1 MVRIKFNFF
10 FVFICCCQL
19 SLFAQRDTVHLNS
32 QWQFVTD
39 KQSAGFKREW
49 YLGTLPNARIVS
61 IPHTWNIED
70 SNQTHYGWAWYQKR
84 ISIPATYKNKQAI
97 IEFAA
102 INHTAY
108 IYLNGIKVAENIG
121 DGFSKFR
128 VDLTGKLK
136 IGAENVL
143 TIAVNND
150 YGKNKVPFGS
160 SFDWPNDGGLIRKV
174 KMIVTH
180 LVAPE
185 AIYVTPT
192 LHKDSSATVK
202 ILLPFNKAILEKKY
216 AGLKGKLKLNIQIA
230 PELDQYKRMNNLPN
244 LTLHELARKQM
255 VGDLVTPE
263 WDGVNAYA
271 TVQIPKVKPWHIDF
285 PHLYFVGIFVTT
297 DRELIDV
304 IGTTIGFRTVEFIN
318 GQTHLNGERI
328 KLMGVEW
335 TAGSNPDY
343 GFAETDSVILAN
355 CKLIKDVNAIFT
367 RQHFQQDDLFYD
379 FCDRNGIL
387 VQQEVPLWGPE
398 TPANETIQKIALS
411 QLERMVSNMY
421 NHPSIFSW
429 GAGNELRAR
438 DADMKPMITT
448 LMKRARELDPSR
460 NTAYV
465 SNTLTTSYYNNPKF
479 VPDAAA
485 EGDYLM
491 MNEYGGSWW
500 SIPSGKIH
508 LYLDSVHQSYP
519 TKPFFISEFGLCEPN
534 FKGGDERRIEDLI
547 YHMAIYESKPYV
559 EGAIYFDLTDY
570 RTHYPGT
577 TDIGKFRRRI
587 HGVFDMYGKP
597 KPSMKVLR
605 EQSTPIEIQHVSGWG
620 KGKLNIT
627 LYGSMGL
634 PQHTVAGYQLYI
646 SSRTDNYL
654 ATKPYSIPTL
664 KPGQRHDLKVD
675 AIKSDYFITIVR
687 PLGYIATQKGFVE

>member
-1 MVRIKFNFF
+1 MS
-10 FVFICCCQL
+10 QL
-19 SLFAQRDTVHLNS
+19 TLFAQRDTVQLNQ

-39 KQSAGFKREW
+39 KQSEGFKREW
-49 YLGTLPNARIVS
+49 YVGTLPNARTVS

-84 ISIPATYKNKQAI
+84 ISIPATYKNKQTI
-97 IEFAA
+97 IEFGA
-102 INHTAY
+102 INHTAH

-121 DGFSKFR
+121 DGFSKFK

-136 IGAENVL
+136 IGGVNIL

-180 LVAPE
+180 LVAPQE
-185 AIYVTPT
+185 IFLTPT
-192 LHKDSSATVK
+192 LHKDSSATVR
-202 ILLPFNKAILEKKY
+202 IRLPFNKSILEKKY

-230 PELDQYKRMNNLPN
+230 PELDQYKRINHQPN

-271 TVQIPKVKPWHIDF
+271 TVEIPKVKPWHIDF

-297 DRELIDV
+297 DKELIDV
-304 IGTTIGFRTVEFIN
+304 IGTTVGFRTVEFIN

-355 CKLIKDVNAIFT
+355 CKLMKDVNAIFT

-398 TPANETIQKIALS
+398 TPANETIQTIALS

-438 DADMKPMITT
+438 DADMKPMITM
-448 LMKRARELDPSR
+448 LMKRATELDPSR

-465 SNTLTTSYYNNPKF
+465 SNTLTTSYFNNPKF
-479 VPDAAA
+479 VSDAAA
-485 EGDYLM
+485 DGDYLM

-500 SIPSGKIH
+500 SIPTGKIH

-547 YHMAIYESKPYV
+547 
-559 EGAIYFDLTDY
+559 
-570 RTHYPGT
+570 
-577 TDIGKFRRRI
+577 
-587 HGVFDMYGKP
+587 
-597 KPSMKVLR
+597 
-605 EQSTPIEIQHVSGWG
+605 
-620 KGKLNIT
+620 
-627 LYGSMGL
+627 
-634 PQHTVAGYQLYI
+634 
-646 SSRTDNYL
+646 
-654 ATKPYSIPTL
+654 
-664 KPGQRHDLKVD
+664 
-675 AIKSDYFITIVR
+675 
-687 PLGYIATQKGFVE
+687 

>member
-1 MVRIKFNFF
+1 MMIRILISCLFF
-10 FVFICCCQL
+10 
-19 SLFAQRDTVHLNS
+19 LFSVGAAAQRDTIQLNN

-39 KQSAGFKREW
+39 KQSEGFKREW
-49 YLGTLPNARIVS
+49 YLGTLPNARTIT

-84 ISIPATYKNKQAI
+84 IAVPTAYKNKQTI
-97 IEFAA
+97 IEFGA
-102 INHTAY
+102 INHTAH

-121 DGFSKFR
+121 DGFSKFK
-128 VDLTGKLK
+128 VDLTGKFK
-136 IGAENVL
+136 IGAENIL

-150 YGKNKVPFGS
+150 FGKNKVPFGN
-160 SFDWPNDGGLIRKV
+160 SFDWPNDGGIIRKV
-174 KMIVTH
+174 KLLVTNV
-180 LVAPE
+180 VAAQE
-185 AIYVTPT
+185 IFVTPT
-192 LHKDSSATVK
+192 LHKDSAATVK
-202 ILLPFNKAILEKKY
+202 IRLPFNQSILEKKY
-216 AGLKGKLKLNIQIA
+216 TGLKTKLQLNIQVQH
-230 PELDQYKRMNNLPN
+230 D
-244 LTLHELARKQM
+244 LAKDLVISQ
-255 VGDLVTPE
+255 LVTPE
-263 WDGVNAYA
+263 WDGLNAYA
-271 TVQIPKVKPWHIDF
+271 TVTIPKVKPWHIDF
-285 PHLYFVGIFVTT
+285 PNLYNVQVLVTNGP
-297 DRELIDV
+297 EIIDV
-304 IGTTIGFRTVEFIN
+304 LGTTVGFRTFEFIN

-355 CKLIKDVNAIFT
+355 CKLMKNVNAIFT

-387 VQQEVPLWGPE
+387 VQQEVPLWGSD
-398 TPANETIQKIALS
+398 TPANDSIRKISFL
-411 QLERMVSNMY
+411 QMERMVQNMY

-438 DADMKPMITT
+438 DADMKLLISD
-448 LMKRARELDPSR
+448 LMKRSRELDPSR
-460 NTAYV
+460 NAAYV
-465 SNTLTTSYYNNPKF
+465 SNTLTWGFSNSKNF

-500 SIPSGKIH
+500 SLPTGKIH

-570 RTHYPGT
+570 RTHFPGT
-577 TDIGKFRRRI
+577 ADIGKFRRRI
-587 HGVFDMYGKP
+587 HGVYDMYGNP

-605 EQSTPIEIQHVSGWG
+605 EQSTPVEIQHVSGGG

-627 LYGSMGL
+627 LYGSIGL
-634 PQHTVAGYQLYI
+634 PQHTVKGYTLYI
-646 SSRTDNYL
+646 SSKTDNYL
-654 ATKPYSIPTL
+654 QTKAYEIPTL
-664 KPGQRHDLKVD
+664 KPGQQHGIKVD
-675 AIKSDYFITIVR
+675 AIKGEYYITIVR